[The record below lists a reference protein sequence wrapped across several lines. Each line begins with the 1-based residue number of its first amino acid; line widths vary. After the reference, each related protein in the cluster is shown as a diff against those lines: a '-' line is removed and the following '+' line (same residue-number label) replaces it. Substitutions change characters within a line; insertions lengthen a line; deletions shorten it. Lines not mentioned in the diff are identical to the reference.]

1 MNKLHE
7 KEIVIDYINEFK
19 SRFLIENDFG
29 ETDLHRYEMILQER
43 HFLVCICDEEL
54 ELAAKFAIEIL
65 EEMKNLNN
73 AGFGRA
79 EFQRIVREVENE
91 TADEEH
97 RILLA
102 WMRICNK
109 RIMELI
115 VQVETF
121 RRVGG
126 AYAMFLTRPTFM
138 SVMYA
143 VYDVVVD
150 KFNEEDIYWAGGFF
164 LFRAILMMHSKE
176 IEEG

>member
-1 MNKLHE
+1 MVCVE
-7 KEIVIDYINEFK
+7 FEISDSQV
-19 SRFLIENDFG
+19 L
-29 ETDLHRYEMILQER
+29 L
-43 HFLVCICDEEL
+43 
-54 ELAAKFAIEIL
+54 EIL

-73 AGFGRA
+73 AGFGRN
-79 EFQRIVREVENE
+79 EFQRIVRKVENE

-97 RILLA
+97 RILLT

-115 VQVETF
+115 VKVETF

-138 SVMYA
+138 SAMYA